1 MKATEVLHQRGQSL
15 WLDNITRGLLD
26 DGTIQKFID
35 SYSVTG
41 LTSNPSIFDKAIGSG
56 GYDDAI
62 RTEAATGLSGE
73 KLFFELATGDLQ
85 RAADLFRPIH
95 DRTDGVDGWVSLE
108 VSPLLAYDTAQT
120 VAAATSLHQSADR
133 PNLFIKIP
141 GTTEGLPA
149 ITEAIAAGVPV
160 NITLLFSA
168 EQYRAAAD
176 AYLKGVER
184 RIDQGLDPAVG
195 SVASVFVSRWD
206 VAVAKEVPADLAD
219 QLGLTIGLD
228 VYRAYRQ
235 LVDSDRFQRLENQG
249 ARTQRLLWASTK
261 TKDPKASDT
270 LYVHGLA
277 APFTINTMPD
287 DTLEAFYDHGEVG
300 EPLPEDGGDV
310 DAGLAR
316 FTQAGVDLDAL
327 AARLQR
333 DGAASFVNDWN
344 DLLARIGTQTS
355 SLTGAKGALEP
366 RRKTANI
373 ERKVG
378 RLA

>member
-62 RTEAATGLSGE
+62 RTEAAKGLSGE

-176 AYLKGVER
+176 AYLQGVER

-195 SVASVFVSRWD
+195 SVASVFMSRWD
-206 VAVAKEVPADLAD
+206 VAVAKEVPAELVD

-235 LVDSDRFQRLENQG
+235 FVNSDRFQRLENQG

-261 TKDPKASDT
+261 TKDPKALDT

-287 DTLEAFYDHGEVG
+287 DTLESFYDHGEVG

-310 DAGLAR
+310 DARLAR
-316 FTQAGVDLDAL
+316 FTQAGIDLDVL

-355 SLTGAKGALEP
+355 SLTGAKGA
-366 RRKTANI
+366 
-373 ERKVG
+373 
-378 RLA
+378 

>member
-15 WLDNITRGLLD
+15 WLDNITRSLLD

-62 RTEAATGLSGE
+62 RTEAAKGLSGE

-120 VAAATSLHQSADR
+120 VAAAKSLHQSADR

-141 GTTEGLPA
+141 GTKEGLPA

-176 AYLKGVER
+176 AYLQGVER

-206 VAVAKEVPADLAD
+206 VAVAKEVPADLVD

-310 DAGLAR
+310 DARLAR

-355 SLTGAKGALEP
+355 SLTGAKGA
-366 RRKTANI
+366 
-373 ERKVG
+373 
-378 RLA
+378 